1 MNENDSTNES
11 WTMRLS
17 IAAAMAVAVS
27 LLSYFPDR
35 DDGSGATLGGLS
47 VLLGVALA
55 LAPLA
60 RYRPLPKRSFTE
72 RGHLLLQVLALG
84 VSLGIAN
91 LLVNYGMASVRPA
104 IFDQMVSRWAQFS
117 AWSVVVSG
125 PIIEEIAYRL
135 ILLSALAW
143 LTARFTDRRRTITIV
158 ALGASSLLF
167 GVAHIFYGG
176 VEDPLYVVG
185 MAVKS
190 GAGGLLLGWVFWR
203 KGLPYSIACHCLANG
218 AHLLLMPALFRV

>member
-1 MNENDSTNES
+1 
-11 WTMRLS
+11 MRLS
-17 IAAAMAVAVS
+17 IAAAMAAAVS

-35 DDGSGATLGGLS
+35 DDGSGATLAGLS

-55 LAPLA
+55 LSPLA
-60 RYRPLPKRSFTE
+60 RYRPLPWRSFAE
-72 RGHLLLQVLALG
+72 RSHLLLQAVALG

-91 LLVNYGMASVRPA
+91 LLVNYSMASVRPA

-117 AWSVVVSG
+117 SWSVVISG
-125 PIIEEIAYRL
+125 PIIEEIGYRL

-143 LTARFTDRRRTITIV
+143 LAARFTDRRRTITIV

-190 GAGGLLLGWVFWR
+190 AAGGLLLGWVFWR
-203 KGLPYSIACHCLANG
+203 HGLPYSIVCHCLANG
-218 AHLLLMPALFRV
+218 THLLLMPALFRV